1 MALADSGM
9 AIGAVTRLLQD
20 HLIRRGFEVSI
31 GKPED
36 AAETNTAAKLNL
48 FLYETAFDAQLRNL
62 SLRDGEPPVVA
73 GAQVP
78 VTAFDAGESIDTAAA
93 PSVGRVFGCTS

>member
-1 MALADSGM
+1 MALADSGT

-36 AAETNTAAKLNL
+36 AA
-48 FLYETAFDAQLRNL
+48 
-62 SLRDGEPPVVA
+62 
-73 GAQVP
+73 
-78 VTAFDAGESIDTAAA
+78 DTDTQRR
-93 PSVGRVFGCTS
+93 S